1 MDESTSD
8 ETNNETN
15 DKTSPDKAD
24 VIIIGGGASG
34 LGAGK
39 EIAKAGKK
47 VYVLEARNRLGGRIY
62 TLTVPGFS
70 TPLEAGA
77 EFIHGNMPATQSLL
91 REGGIKFY
99 PIAGK
104 YYMIK
109 NGKFQESENLWTTFS
124 ILLSKADSLKQDMP
138 FSKFL
143 DQYLNEEK
151 YKAVREIARG
161 FVEGYDAADIK
172 RASTFALREEW
183 KIFGQSD
190 QYRVKGGYIKLIDF
204 LSKEI
209 IKHNSAIFLS
219 TVAKEIRWKPDN
231 VEVISD
237 KGKIYSARKALITV
251 PLGVL
256 QSKPDDEA
264 HLHFSPGLPE
274 KLEAAKSIGYG
285 TAIKVFLE
293 FKDAFWE
300 SSENQIQIRKT
311 PELGL
316 LISDTFFTAYW
327 TQLPNKTPLI
337 TGWLAGPQAEKY
349 KNTSDENII
358 TMALDALGYIFNT
371 DRSFLLKNLRAGK
384 VVNWQTDPFSL
395 GAYSYATVESNE
407 AKKVLTQP
415 VEDTLFFAGEA
426 LSEGT
431 AMGTLEEALANG
443 MKTAKELLTHLKS

>member
-1 MDESTSD
+1 MDES
-8 ETNNETN
+8 TN

-34 LGAGK
+34 LEAGR

-47 VYVLEARNRLGGRIY
+47 VYLLEARNRLGGRLY

-70 TPLEAGA
+70 TLLEAGA
-77 EFIHGNMPATQSLL
+77 EFVHGDMPVTQLLL

-109 NGKFQESENLWTTFS
+109 NGKFRKFENLLTTFS

-143 DQYLNEEK
+143 DQYLDEEK

-190 QYRVKGGYIKLIDF
+190 QYRLKGGHIKLIDF

-209 IKHNSAIFLS
+209 IKHNGAIFLS
-219 TVAKEIRWKPDN
+219 TIAKEIRWKPDH

-256 QSKPDDEA
+256 QSEPDDEA
-264 HLHFSPGLPE
+264 HLHISPGLPE

-300 SSENQIQIRKT
+300 SSENKIRNM

-316 LISDTFFTAYW
+316 LISDTFFTACW

-371 DRSFLLKNLRAGK
+371 NRSFLIKNLRAGK
-384 VVNWQTDPFSL
+384 VVNWQIDPFSL

-431 AMGTLEEALANG
+431 SMGTLEEALANG
-443 MKTAKELLTHLKS
+443 MKTARELLTHLKS

>member
-1 MDESTSD
+1 MDEP
-8 ETNNETN
+8 TN

-34 LGAGK
+34 LEAGK

-47 VYVLEARNRLGGRIY
+47 VYVIEARNRLGGRIH

-70 TPLEAGA
+70 IPLETGA
-77 EFIHGNMPATQSLL
+77 EFVHGDMPATQSLL
-91 REGGIKFY
+91 REGGIRFY

-109 NGKFQESENLWTTFS
+109 NGKFQEHENLWTTFP
-124 ILLSKADSLKQDMP
+124 ILLSKSDSLKQDMP

-151 YKAVREIARG
+151 YKTAREIARG
-161 FVEGYDAADIK
+161 FVEGYDAADIE

-190 QYRVKGGYIKLIDF
+190 QYRLKGGHIKLIDF

-209 IKHNSAIFLS
+209 LKHNGAIFLS
-219 TVAKEIRWKPDN
+219 TVAKKIRWKRDD

-237 KGKIYSARKALITV
+237 RDKIYSARKALITV

-264 HLHFSPGLPE
+264 YLHFSPGLPE

-293 FKDAFWE
+293 FKYAFWE
-300 SSENQIQIRKT
+300 SSENQIRKM

-316 LISDTFFTAYW
+316 LISDTSFTACW
-327 TQLPNKTPLI
+327 TQLPDKTPLL

-358 TMALDALGYIFNT
+358 TMALDALCYIFNT
-371 DRSFLLKNLRAGK
+371 NRSFLIKNLCAGK

-407 AKKVLTQP
+407 AKKVLTRP

-443 MKTAKELLTHLKS
+443 KKTAEELLTYLKF